1 MEKIRISGVP
11 EHFNH
16 PWTIAIESGAFSS
29 EGIDLQWT
37 NVPEGTGKLCEM
49 LRNGETDVAV
59 ILTEGIVRD
68 IINGNPSRI
77 IQEYVASPLLWGI
90 HVGANSGYQK
100 LSDLEGKTVAISRRG
115 SGSELM
121 AYVNASNEGWD
132 KSSLQFEIVNTI
144 DGAVEAL
151 TDGKADYFM
160 WEHFM
165 TKPLVDRGIFR
176 RLGDCPTPWPSFV
189 IAARNDVIEDK
200 TDVLRQILRIINS
213 QTSAFKSLPDVSAR
227 LADQFQQKQPDIEQW
242 LRITSWSQKPL
253 SESVLNNVQNQLL
266 ELSLIDKKGTFAEIA
281 TAL

>member
-1 MEKIRISGVP
+1 
-11 EHFNH
+11 
-16 PWTIAIESGAFSS
+16 
-29 EGIDLQWT
+29 
-37 NVPEGTGKLCEM
+37 
-49 LRNGETDVAV
+49 
-59 ILTEGIVRD
+59 
-68 IINGNPSRI
+68 
-77 IQEYVASPLLWGI
+77 
-90 HVGANSGYQK
+90 
-100 LSDLEGKTVAISRRG
+100 
-115 SGSELM
+115 
-121 AYVNASNEGWD
+121 
-132 KSSLQFEIVNTI
+132 
-144 DGAVEAL
+144 
-151 TDGKADYFM
+151 
-160 WEHFM
+160 M

-227 LADQFQQKQPDIEQW
+227 LADQFQQKQSDIEQW